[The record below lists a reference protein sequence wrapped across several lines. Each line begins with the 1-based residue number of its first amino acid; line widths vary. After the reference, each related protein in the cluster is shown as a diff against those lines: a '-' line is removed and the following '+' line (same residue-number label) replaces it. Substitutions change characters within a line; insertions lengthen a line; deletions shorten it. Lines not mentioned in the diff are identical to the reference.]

1 MVTMLNLLTVS
12 VWQQFAA
19 NAEPL
24 CKAVKQFLS
33 LFKSGCNKRR
43 KTDQDCVC
51 LSFIL
56 LLLKFIRK
64 ENFPLKCKDFSVS
77 LKCIIV
83 AIKLLFSVYPF
94 WRQMIT
100 KLEHLLLFFPFAN
113 ICTNDMIKWLKIQC
127 FC

>member
-1 MVTMLNLLTVS
+1 MS

-24 CKAVKQFLS
+24 CKAVKQFL
-33 LFKSGCNKRR
+33 LRLKAVVTKEERP
-43 KTDQDCVC
+43 TC

-56 LLLKFIRK
+56 LLLKFTRK

-77 LKCIIV
+77 LKCIIA

-100 KLEHLLLFFPFAN
+100 KLEQLVAFFPFAN
-113 ICTNDMIKWLKIQC
+113 IFTNDMIKWLKIQC